1 MNNTSYDIIIVGGGM
16 VGSTLACLLA
26 EGFAKDPQKS
36 NRRIAIIEAFDTVD
50 FDKNTPYD
58 LRVSAISRFSQH
70 VLEQAK
76 VWQSIKNKRISPYEA
91 MHVWDAIGEGEIHFS
106 AAEIGEPNLGHIIEN
121 QVIQSSLADQAKA
134 SPFIDWLC
142 PNTLKNLSIS
152 DDVALATLDNDTLI
166 SAPLIIGADG
176 ARSQLRDKANIEIE
190 QQDYGQHGLVAVITT
205 EKSHQETCWQRFM
218 PTGPLAFLP
227 LADGSSSI
235 VWTLPADRS
244 PAYTAM
250 NDETFMQTLK
260 EALGNKLGNITSVS
274 KRATFPFYGTQA
286 KQYVK
291 KRVALIGDAAH
302 TIHPL
307 AGQGVNLGIKDA
319 AELAKQLLNSS
330 SSDLGSLKLL
340 RKYERARRGDNVAT
354 MRAMEGFRLLF
365 GHSASV
371 VVNARNVGLNTLNKL
386 PMVKNEIIRKAMG
399 V

>member
-1 MNNTSYDIIIVGGGM
+1 
-16 VGSTLACLLA
+16 
-26 EGFAKDPQKS
+26 
-36 NRRIAIIEAFDTVD
+36 
-50 FDKNTPYD
+50 
-58 LRVSAISRFSQH
+58 
-70 VLEQAK
+70 
-76 VWQSIKNKRISPYEA
+76 
-91 MHVWDAIGEGEIHFS
+91 
-106 AAEIGEPNLGHIIEN
+106 
-121 QVIQSSLADQAKA
+121 
-134 SPFIDWLC
+134 
-142 PNTLKNLSIS
+142 
-152 DDVALATLDNDTLI
+152 
-166 SAPLIIGADG
+166 
-176 ARSQLRDKANIEIE
+176 
-190 QQDYGQHGLVAVITT
+190 
-205 EKSHQETCWQRFM
+205 
-218 PTGPLAFLP
+218 
-227 LADGSSSI
+227 
-235 VWTLPADRS
+235 
-244 PAYTAM
+244 
-250 NDETFMQTLK
+250 MQTLK